1 MFLIALHSK
10 LDLIQLDIRV
20 SILDI
25 VPIYPS
31 IKVVKTEPAIPYG
44 IFDLNVLFCW
54 PLTDR
59 VGERRHEV
67 RDEAVHD
74 CCIVAVD
81 LKHHARAHS
90 SVPVARLIL
99 GEDVLR
105 AGCIC
110 QQDDGD
116 EDSQNLKMDHFYK
129 MLT

>member
-31 IKVVKTEPAIPYG
+31 IKVVNTEPAIPYR

-74 CCIVAVD
+74 GCIVAVD
-81 LKHHARAHS
+81 LEHHARAHS

-99 GEDVLR
+99 GEDVFG
-105 AGCIC
+105 AGCIS

-116 EDSQNLKMDHFYK
+116 EDS
-129 MLT
+129 